1 MEIFDFHLHPGYDFH
16 GPALDY
22 TAFTQP
28 LKQLGIVGCAGSYTS
43 ADCNKRPVAD
53 YADLIPAYNRA
64 AWEFHDRDPAFFTPG
79 IHIHPAHPDMSAREI
94 RVHYEKGGIL
104 VGELVPYLMG
114 WNYKHENLYPLLSLI
129 RDLNMVV
136 SIHPSRDFTPV
147 ARIMD
152 NVPGLKLVVAHLGG
166 YELYDQILQLMKTHE
181 TVYTDLSAHGTAWDG
196 LVADAVRQVGSQRI
210 LYGSDYPGYGAKPF
224 IDIVLEAPIPAE
236 AKENILYRN
245 ATTLLGKI

>member
-1 MEIFDFHLHPGYDFH
+1 
-16 GPALDY
+16 
-22 TAFTQP
+22 
-28 LKQLGIVGCAGSYTS
+28 
-43 ADCNKRPVAD
+43 
-53 YADLIPAYNRA
+53 
-64 AWEFHDRDPAFFTPG
+64 
-79 IHIHPAHPDMSAREI
+79 MSAREI
-94 RVHYEKGGIL
+94 RGHYEKGGIL

-181 TVYTDLSAHGTAWDG
+181 TVYTDLSAHGTPAMGQSPLSISFWRHPSRRRPRKTSCTAMPRRCLANYNRLKTHRISIEIRCALYACASLILG
-196 LVADAVRQVGSQRI
+196 ISQLIMLHGRW
-210 LYGSDYPGYGAKPF
+210 Y
-224 IDIVLEAPIPAE
+224 
-236 AKENILYRN
+236 
-245 ATTLLGKI
+245 TWH